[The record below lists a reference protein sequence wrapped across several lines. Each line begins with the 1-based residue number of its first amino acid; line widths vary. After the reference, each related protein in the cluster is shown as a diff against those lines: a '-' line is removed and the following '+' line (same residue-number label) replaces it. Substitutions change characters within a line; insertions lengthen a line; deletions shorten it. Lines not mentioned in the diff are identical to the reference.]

1 MKDFKLFLV
10 GFLALYLQFFLADY
24 LGVQGSLVNFL
35 LPFSV
40 LCLTVWGLSK
50 RTIWL
55 LFFLGMSYDVINI
68 NLFGFSAF
76 VLLCMAWLSSKLFL
90 FFNVRSFF
98 SCVLV
103 LLITTAL
110 YQVFYYFANF
120 LLVSDSSVGSLAQM
134 VAYFFGS
141 LLTNLLIFTV
151 LGFVYH
157 LRISFYEES
166 R

>member
-10 GFLALYLQFFLADY
+10 GCLALYLQFFLADY
-24 LGVQGSLVNFL
+24 LGVQGSLANFL
-35 LPFSV
+35 LPFAL
-40 LCLTVWGLSK
+40 LCLTVWGLCK
-50 RTIWL
+50 KTIWL
-55 LFFLGMSYDVINI
+55 LFFLGMSYDIV
-68 NLFGFSAF
+68 NLSFFGFSAF
-76 VLLCMAWLSSKLFL
+76 VLLCSLWLSSKLFL

-103 LLITTAL
+103 LFVATAF
-110 YQVFYYFANF
+110 YQFAYYFVGN
-120 LLVSDSSVGSLAQM
+120 LLVSDSNFGSFGQM

-141 LLTNLLIFTV
+141 LLTNFAIFTF

-157 LRISFYEES
+157 LKLSLYEES